1 MIARDAGVL
10 ITTAYRSM
18 SLGAFAEHVSTDVR
32 KGRRLA
38 DQQPDRARG

>member
-1 MIARDAGVL
+1 MIARDANVP

-32 KGRRLA
+32 KRRRLA
-38 DQQPDRARG
+38 DQQPGRARG